1 MEQSSNPSMFDLQI
15 DQSGLNF
22 LNEAARWTRFLSIL
36 GFIFCGLLALIALF
50 GGSYLA
56 GMMSGV
62 SGSGIA
68 FSGVFVTIF
77 YLLLDLLLF
86 FPTLYLFNFS
96 SKMRKAQRNND
107 QLTLTDSFKNLKS
120 YFKFH
125 GILAII
131 IVAFYFLAIVAAVIG
146 AMVGHR

>member
-36 GFIFCGLLALIALF
+36 GFIFCGLLALIAFF

-68 FSGVFVTIF
+68 FSGIFVTIF

>member
-68 FSGVFVTIF
+68 FSGIFVTIF